1 MIGDGLYK
9 ECPLLTFMLLGEC
22 YPMFDSGELGFDFQK
37 AEKLIS
43 IYSQSTGV
51 GCSVIDSR
59 GTCIFRSG
67 SNSGLCE
74 ICSKTRSG
82 ADKRS
87 ACGSIHLYGSYQA
100 ERFGGK
106 YVFFCPI
113 GLVHWASP
121 ITADNTLRGALIG
134 GPVQMIPPEDFL
146 LEDLMRKSGI
156 DELQLT
162 ELRKYLEHIPVIQT
176 ARVDNLSE
184 LLFILASN
192 LSGDIAS
199 RYAEQRSNMELQA
212 DISESL
218 HSIKNNETSDVSK
231 DAYPFE
237 KEKELLSSIAN
248 GDRRQSQRI
257 LNEILGY
264 VFFSSGRDFNII
276 RSRVLELAVLLSRA
290 AMEGGADSAEIFGLN
305 DNYINE
311 INNFKTVEDLTF
323 WLSKIMARFTDCV
336 FDLADIRHKDTIFK
350 AFDYIKKN
358 YMLPITLE
366 DVAKHV
372 YLNSS
377 YFSRIFRNEMKCT
390 FVFYV
395 NKIRINASKSLL
407 SDTSL
412 PLTEI
417 SSMVGFEDQSY
428 FTKVFKKITGVT
440 PGRFR
445 ELRGQ

>member
-1 MIGDGLYK
+1 
-9 ECPLLTFMLLGEC
+9 
-22 YPMFDSGELGFDFQK
+22 MFDSEELGFDLQK
-37 AEKLIS
+37 AEKLIRV
-43 IYSQSTGV
+43 YSQSTGV

-59 GTCIFRSG
+59 GTCICSSG
-67 SNSGLCE
+67 SDSGLCE
-74 ICSKTRSG
+74 MCAKTRS
-82 ADKRS
+82 ANHKQ
-87 ACGSIHLYGSYQA
+87 ATCGSVHLYGSYQA

-121 ITADNTLRGALIG
+121 ITVDNALRGALIG
-134 GPVQMIPPEDFL
+134 GPVQMIAPEDFL
-146 LEDLMRKSGI
+146 LEDLIRKSGI
-156 DELQLT
+156 DELRLA
-162 ELRKYLEHIPVIQT
+162 ELRQYVEHIPVIQT
-176 ARVDNLSE
+176 GTVDNLSE
-184 LLFILASN
+184 LLFILTSN
-192 LSGDIAS
+192 LSDDTAS
-199 RYAEQRSNMELQA
+199 RYHEQRDSMGLQA
-212 DISESL
+212 DISGSL
-218 HSIKNNETSDVSK
+218 HSIKNNEALKFTK
-231 DAYPFE
+231 DAYPYE

-248 GDRRQSQRI
+248 GDRPESQRI

-276 RSRVLELAVLLSRA
+276 KSRVLELVVLLSRA

-311 INNFKTVEDLTF
+311 INNFKTIEELTF

-336 FDLADIRHKDTIFK
+336 FDLADIRHKDTLFK

-372 YLNSS
+372 YLNPS

-390 FVFYV
+390 FVSYV
-395 NKIRINASKSLL
+395 NKIRINAGKSLL
-407 SDTSL
+407 ADTSL
-412 PLTEI
+412 PLTDI

-428 FTKVFKKITGVT
+428 FTKVFKKITGET

>member
-1 MIGDGLYK
+1 
-9 ECPLLTFMLLGEC
+9 
-22 YPMFDSGELGFDFQK
+22 MFDSGEPAFDLEK
-37 AEKLIS
+37 AEKTVRV
-43 IYSQSTGV
+43 YSQSTGV

-59 GTCIFRSG
+59 GICIFSSG
-67 SNSGLCE
+67 GDSGLCE
-74 ICSKTRSG
+74 ICAKTRSSAG
-82 ADKRS
+82 RQA
-87 ACGSIHLYGSYQA
+87 ACGGVHLYGSYQA

-121 ITADNTLRGALIG
+121 ITAGNELRGALIG
-134 GPVQMIPPEDFL
+134 GPVQMMAPEDFL
-146 LEDLMRKSGI
+146 LEDLIKKSGI
-156 DELQLT
+156 DDRQLA
-162 ELRKYLEHIPVIQT
+162 ELRQYVERIPVIQT
-176 ARVDNLSE
+176 ATVDNLSE
-184 LLFILASN
+184 LLFIVAST
-192 LSGDIAS
+192 LSDGASS
-199 RYAEQRSNMELQA
+199 RYYETRSSMGIQAE
-212 DISESL
+212 IFGSL
-218 HSIKNNETSDVSK
+218 HDIKNTGESGPGK

-237 KEKELLSSIAN
+237 KEKELLSRIAN
-248 GDRRQSQRI
+248 GDRPESQRI

-276 RSRVLELAVLLSRA
+276 KSRVLELVVLLSRA
-290 AMEGGADSAEIFGLN
+290 AMEGGADSSEIFGLN

-311 INNFKTVEDLTF
+311 INSLKTVEDLTY

-366 DVAKHV
+366 DVARHV
-372 YLNSS
+372 YLNPS
-377 YFSRIFRNEMKCT
+377 YFSRVFRNEMKCT
-390 FVFYV
+390 FVSYV

-407 SDTSL
+407 ADTSL
-412 PLTEI
+412 PLTDI